1 MNLPVLDSRPV
12 LGGFGKGTAGSVAL
26 NFARSGG
33 SNCSRSCA
41 YHPDTTSEHA
51 ADIDARCYAARCER
65 RPDRQALAAKLQRHE
80 DAGGDAVA
88 ERAYAEALAHRFRFP
103 WFRFSAFGSVPD
115 AVPADLV
122 RLVQKLA
129 DAGTPIH
136 LPIEDAERVDRYRE
150 ALPDS
155 VAVRL
160 SVPIADAAWSTM
172 PGPISTVAGSMD
184 DPPMTRLADA
194 KRAAAERRA
203 GSRRRVVVCPEVAS
217 STYRRR
223 GRAVA
228 AVKCGDCTACADP
241 ATDVIY
247 PAHA

>member
-12 LGGFGKGTAGSVAL
+12 LGGFGKGTPGSVAL
-26 NFARSGG
+26 NYARSGG
-33 SNCSRSCA
+33 GNCSRGCP
-41 YHPDTTSEHA
+41 YHPETDSPFA
-51 ADIDARCYAARCER
+51 ADTDARCYAASCEM
-65 RPDRQALAAKLQRHE
+65 RPDRKPLAAKLERHE
-80 DAGGDAVA
+80 TAGGDEVS
-88 ERAYAEALAHRFRFP
+88 ERAYAEARAHRFRFP

-122 RLVQKLA
+122 RLVGSLA

-136 LPIEDAERVDRYRE
+136 LPIEDPDRVDRYRE

-160 SVPIADAAWSTM
+160 SVPIADPAWM
-172 PGPISTVAGSMD
+172 EIPGPISTVAGSMD
-184 DPPMTRLADA
+184 TAPLERLAAAKLAARARRDA
-194 KRAAAERRA
+194 TGRRA
-203 GSRRRVVVCPEVAS
+203 VVCPAVAS

-228 AVKCGDCTACADP
+228 AVKCGDCVACADP
-241 ATDVIY
+241 STDIVY